1 LHDGGIWPNGKP
13 SDPNREGI
21 GFVKIVEAVMR
32 YRVYSCCTEQ
42 GSKDFDKP
50 ARLEGT
56 RDTLDEVEELI
67 QTLTQRG
74 KDAWYETEE
83 DED

>member
-1 LHDGGIWPNGKP
+1 MK
-13 SDPNREGI
+13 
-21 GFVKIVEAVMR
+21 
-32 YRVYSCCTEQ
+32 YRIYSCCTEE

-50 ARLEGT
+50 ARLEGV
-56 RDTLDEVEELI
+56 RDTLNEVEEFIAVLAE
-67 QTLTQRG
+67 RG